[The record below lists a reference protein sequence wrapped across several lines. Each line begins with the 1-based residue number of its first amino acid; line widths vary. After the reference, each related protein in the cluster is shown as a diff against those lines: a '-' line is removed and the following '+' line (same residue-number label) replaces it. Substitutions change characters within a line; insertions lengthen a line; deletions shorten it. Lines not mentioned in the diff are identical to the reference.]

1 MINPQAL
8 ISQILMSNQPQQAII
23 NLLSPQQLQL
33 FNQLNNKPSEEQA
46 AAIAQMCNER
56 GITQEQLAQIL
67 NLARGKR

>member
-33 FNQLNNKPSEEQA
+33 FNQLNNKPSKEQA